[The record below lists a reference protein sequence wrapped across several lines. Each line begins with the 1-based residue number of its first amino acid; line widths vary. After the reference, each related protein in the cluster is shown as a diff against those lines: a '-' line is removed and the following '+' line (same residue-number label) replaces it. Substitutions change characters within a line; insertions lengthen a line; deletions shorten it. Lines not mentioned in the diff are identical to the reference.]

1 MSRGRLLRDFFLPDS
16 YFFAITKTMKW
27 HLPKSIRIHI
37 RKEKSRIRAL
47 VSDTK
52 EAEQKIRELTAEIR
66 AAYSERKKP

>member
-1 MSRGRLLRDFFLPDS
+1 MRASCGARIFYATDENM
-16 YFFAITKTMKW
+16 AKK
-27 HLPKSIRIHI
+27 HLPHSARKHI
-37 RKEKSRIRAL
+37 RREKSRIRAL